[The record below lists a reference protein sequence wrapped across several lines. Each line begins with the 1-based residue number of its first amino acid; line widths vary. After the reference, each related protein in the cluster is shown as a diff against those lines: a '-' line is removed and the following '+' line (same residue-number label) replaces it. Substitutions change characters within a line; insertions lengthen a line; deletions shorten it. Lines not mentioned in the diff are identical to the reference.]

1 MRLSLVMADWD
12 SAFTVVDNLRRAF
25 REFAVR
31 TDKILSFKASQACR
45 SWFDE
50 SQIDWL
56 IR

>member
-1 MRLSLVMADWD
+1 MADWD